1 MNSIDMTISP
11 PQERKDQ
18 IVKQCQDL
26 LRMSPGSIQELTQF
40 VERLAST
47 ATGALLA
54 PLQYRAMQCE
64 QLLELSVAGN
74 YSLQI
79 KLSDKTRAHNPLLAQ
94 INKEI
99 WEYLLEKGIIII
111 AEYLPGSL
119 NKEVNMLSQTVKDS
133 HEWNLN
139 PMEIKIWWSSG
150 IDPFAFRVSYQ
161 VPTHVLWKR
170 DPYSIGMDVFQMCWT
185 HKKRMCFPP
194 FSLKGRVLHKVL
206 INQATLILIT
216 PAYQTQFWYPQL
228 LRFSIRNPLI
238 SSKITDLLQG
248 PNKEHDL
255 LTTKGNLQ
263 LLAWIVSGKDYLQ
276 KEYQRNLPLLSQ
288 TPEKQ
293 AQSLITSCPCV
304 NDIADVLGVKLIP
317 LNVLRLTFYI
327 F

>member
-1 MNSIDMTISP
+1 
-11 PQERKDQ
+11 
-18 IVKQCQDL
+18 
-26 LRMSPGSIQELTQF
+26 MSPGSIQELTQF

-94 INKEI
+94 INKGI
-99 WEYLLEKGIIII
+99 WEYLLEKGIIIV
-111 AEYLPGSL
+111 AEDLPGSL
-119 NKEVNMLSQTVKDS
+119 NKEANMLSQTVKDS

-150 IDPFAFRVSYQ
+150 TDPFAFRVSYQ

-170 DPYSIGMDVFQMCWT
+170 DPYSIDMDAFQMCWI
-185 HKKRMCFPP
+185 HKKRICFPP

-216 PAYQTQFWYPQL
+216 PAYQTQF
-228 LRFSIRNPLI
+228 
-238 SSKITDLLQG
+238 
-248 PNKEHDL
+248 
-255 LTTKGNLQ
+255 
-263 LLAWIVSGKDYLQ
+263 
-276 KEYQRNLPLLSQ
+276 
-288 TPEKQ
+288 
-293 AQSLITSCPCV
+293 
-304 NDIADVLGVKLIP
+304 
-317 LNVLRLTFYI
+317 
-327 F
+327 